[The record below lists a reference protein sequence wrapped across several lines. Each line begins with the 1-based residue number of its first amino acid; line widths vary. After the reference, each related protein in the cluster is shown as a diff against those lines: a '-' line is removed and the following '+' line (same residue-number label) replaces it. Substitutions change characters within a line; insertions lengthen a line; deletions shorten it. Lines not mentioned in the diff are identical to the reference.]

1 MSQPAYNLRTIRKL
15 LTAAFSDEALRQ
27 LCFDVPEFKPVYEQ
41 FSTGMSK
48 DQVIQR
54 LIEYCERKVLTGRL
68 LEIIEEEA
76 PEQYALFAD
85 NLIVGG
91 KKAEPASMPN
101 PVAMPNET
109 EFLQQLLTQKTRELY
124 DLKLKAAQFGALHTP
139 PYITL
144 RIEDLEKEIDE
155 LKQKSHLKR

>member
-1 MSQPAYNLRTIRKL
+1 MSQPTYNLRTIRKL

-91 KKAEPASMPN
+91 KRIQPTPALASSSEPDE
-101 PVAMPNET
+101 VK
-109 EFLQQLLTQKTRELY
+109 FLREMITIKTRSL
-124 DLKLKAAQFGALHTP
+124 Q
-139 PYITL
+139 
-144 RIEDLEKEIDE
+144 
-155 LKQKSHLKR
+155 HLQLNLLQTQNQI

>member
-1 MSQPAYNLRTIRKL
+1 MSQPTYNLRTIRKL

-91 KKAEPASMPN
+91 KRIQPTPALASNSEPDE
-101 PVAMPNET
+101 VK
-109 EFLQQLLTQKTRELY
+109 FLQEMIAIKTRSLQH
-124 DLKLKAAQFGALHTP
+124 LQLQAAKYGISVPAHIALE
-139 PYITL
+139 
-144 RIEDLEKEIDE
+144 IEDLEKEIDE